1 MEIWDAHCHLNGVPG
16 ATPEAR
22 LEHLLRYADRME
34 IARLC
39 ICMGMDFCQ
48 DPTPERMR
56 QDNDDVL
63 RALNAHPDRA
73 FGFVYLNPRYPEAS
87 LEELKRC
94 VGDGPMVGVKLWVAM
109 RCTAP
114 ELDPIVA
121 RAAAL
126 CAPVFQHTWLKAAG
140 NLPGEST
147 PADLAELA
155 GRHPESR
162 LSCGHTGVDWEAGL
176 QAIRHSPNVYS
187 DLSGSDPTA
196 GFAEAAVAMLGADR
210 VLFGTD
216 AGGRGFA
223 SQLAKIHGADLPE
236 QDRALILGGNLR
248 RLLAPILATKGV
260 TV

>member
-16 ATPEAR
+16 ATPEER
-22 LEHLLRYADRME
+22 LEHLLRYADRMNV
-34 IARLC
+34 ARLC
-39 ICMGMDFCQ
+39 ICMGREFCQ

-63 RALNAHPDRA
+63 RAVNAHPDRA
-73 FGFVYLNPRYPEAS
+73 FGFAYLNPRYPEVS
-87 LEELKRC
+87 VEELNRC
-94 VGDGPMVGVKLWVAM
+94 IVEGPMVGVKLWVAM

-121 RAAAL
+121 RATEL
-126 CAPVFQHTWLKAAG
+126 HAPVFQHTWLKAAG

-155 GRHPESR
+155 LRHPEAV
-162 LSCGHTGVDWEAGL
+162 LICGHTGVDWEAGL
-176 QAIRHSPNVYS
+176 QAIRHSLNVYS

-196 GFAEAAVAMLGADR
+196 GFTETAAAMLGVDR

-216 AGGRGFA
+216 AGGRSLA
-223 SQLAKIHGADLPE
+223 SQLAKVYGADLSE
-236 QDRALILGGNLR
+236 QDRARILGGNLR
-248 RLLAPILATKGV
+248 RLLGPILAAKGV
-260 TV
+260 RV